1 VKYKTTKCDTAA
13 KYEHYARRKDFWGP
27 LVCCSQ
33 QTKGRKMHPSSKEI
47 TARQTRK
54 ASSE

>member
-1 VKYKTTKCDTAA
+1 MQGKKI
-13 KYEHYARRKDFWGP
+13 FWGP
-27 LVCCSQ
+27 LVCCGQ

-47 TARQTRK
+47 TARDTRK